1 MDSYS
6 VFLKTK
12 NDYYLKLNLDK
23 ISTRKNNYMKDELK
37 TMLKPKFALYSEIER
52 NYEIKKNNSSLK
64 DRLLK
69 INNREL
75 KLEENK
81 FVTRKL
87 QFSQSVRKI
96 ESQKLKDQ
104 NIYIFRRI
112 FEQYNFNLE
121 KLL

>member
-69 INNREL
+69 INNREI